1 MSRWSRLWRRRWPRS
16 LYMKTAATLLHFAVS
31 TNQFIQFIY
40 LYSAFHSARCFEA
53 ALQKMYISTLKFRVI
68 FLEVQK

>member
-1 MSRWSRLWRRRWPRS
+1 
-16 LYMKTAATLLHFAVS
+16 MKTAATLLHFAVS

-53 ALQKMYISTLKFRVI
+53 ALLKMYISTLKFRVI